1 MKKLVVA
8 TKNVGKVQEIVDAL
22 ADLPFEV
29 VSLQDYPD
37 APDVEETGASFAEN
51 AILKAVAYAD
61 FTGEL
66 TLADD
71 SGLEVDAL
79 DGAPGVFSSRY
90 APTVPQRNAKLLD
103 AMKDVP
109 DERRAARFRCVV
121 AIVDPGG
128 TARTCEDSVEGV
140 VSREPAGTGGFGYDP
155 IFYIPSLGKSMAEL
169 SFVEKNAISHRGK
182 ALKKA
187 RKLLTKNI

>member
-1 MKKLVVA
+1 MKKLVIA
-8 TKNVGKVQEIVDAL
+8 TKNAGKVQEIVDAL

-37 APDVEETGASFAEN
+37 APEVEETGASFAEN

-103 AMKDVP
+103 AMKNVP

-121 AIVDPGG
+121 AIVEPGG

>member
-1 MKKLVVA
+1 MKKLVIA
-8 TKNVGKVQEIVDAL
+8 TKNAGKVQEIVDAL

-169 SFVEKNAISHRGK
+169 SFAEKNAISHRGK
-182 ALKKA
+182 TLKKA
-187 RKLLTKNI
+187 RKLLAQNI

>member
-1 MKKLVVA
+1 MKKLVIA
-8 TKNVGKVQEIVDAL
+8 TKNAGKVQEIVDAL

-37 APDVEETGASFAEN
+37 APEVEETGASFAEN

-103 AMKDVP
+103 AMKNVP
-109 DERRAARFRCVV
+109 DDRRAARFRCVV
-121 AIVDPGG
+121 AIVEPGG

>member
-1 MKKLVVA
+1 MKKLVIA
-8 TKNVGKVQEIVDAL
+8 TKNAGKVQEIVDAL
-22 ADLPFEV
+22 VGLPFEV

-103 AMKDVP
+103 AMKNVP
-109 DERRAARFRCVV
+109 DDRRAARFRCVV
-121 AIVDPGG
+121 AIVEPGG

-169 SFVEKNAISHRGK
+169 SFAEKNVISHRGK

-187 RKLLTKNI
+187 RKLLAQNI

>member
-1 MKKLVVA
+1 MKKLVIA
-8 TKNVGKVQEIVDAL
+8 TKNAGKVQEIVDAL

-37 APDVEETGASFAEN
+37 APEVEETGASFAEN

-90 APTVPQRNAKLLD
+90 APTVAERNAKLLD

-121 AIVDPGG
+121 AIVEPGG

-140 VSREPAGTGGFGYDP
+140 VSREPTGTGGFGYDP

-169 SFVEKNAISHRGK
+169 SFAEKNAISHRGK
-182 ALKKA
+182 TLKKA
-187 RKLLTKNI
+187 RKLLAQNI

>member
-1 MKKLVVA
+1 MKKLVIA
-8 TKNVGKVQEIVDAL
+8 TKNAGKVQEIVDAL
-22 ADLPFEV
+22 VGLPFEV

-103 AMKDVP
+103 AMKNVP
-109 DERRAARFRCVV
+109 DDRRAARFRCVV
-121 AIVDPGG
+121 AIVEPGG